1 MATTADEQAYD
12 VQVEF
17 TVPAEHNRLWAIPVL
32 GILVKLIILI
42 PHLLI
47 LSVLGAVAELL
58 ALVTWIPVLSGGH
71 YPSWGY
77 DVIGG
82 TLRWSANVNAYLYG
96 LTDRY
101 PPFRL
106 GQAAEGEE
114 PYDVDVDFNV
124 PEEHNRLWAIPVI
137 GIVIKLI
144 ILIPHLILLYV
155 LAIVATVLALITWI
169 PVLFGGHYPSW
180 GYEIIG
186 GYLRWSTRLN
196 AYLFGLT
203 DQYPPFRLGR

>member
-1 MATTADEQAYD
+1 MSADEQAYD

-17 TVPAEHNRLWAIPVL
+17 TVPAEHNRLWAVPVL
-32 GILVKLIILI
+32 GIVVKLIILI
-42 PHLLI
+42 PHLII
-47 LSVLGAVAELL
+47 LSVLGTVAELL
-58 ALVTWIPVLSGGH
+58 ALVTWIPVLFGGH

-82 TLRWSANVNAYLYG
+82 TLRWGANVSAYLYG

-114 PYDVDVDFNV
+114 PYEVEVDFTV

-155 LAIVATVLALITWI
+155 LGIVATVLGLVTWI

-186 GYLRWSTRLN
+186 GYLRWSTRLE